1 MNLLKV
7 RYEAHLFFTAMAFL
21 TRIPSPLLLPYEP
34 AHMSACARYFPLIG
48 VLVATAS
55 FSIFSML
62 ALALPELLAL
72 LLSMV
77 LTVWLTGAFHEDGF
91 ADSCDGFGG
100 GWDRNQVM
108 LIMKDSRLGTY
119 GVTGLVS
126 VLVIKF
132 YSLSLL
138 MSDLWL
144 ALLIGHSFSRLLAIS
159 YLYDLDYVQD
169 SDQSK
174 VKPMATQLSLQSLAF
189 ALLSCLPLLFFL
201 SLTTVLLI
209 ALILCSF
216 RWLFAR
222 YLKRRLGGYTGDCL
236 GMAQQFAE
244 LLVYLCLI
252 VMAGS

>member
-1 MNLLKV
+1 MNFFSV

-34 AHMSACARYFPLIG
+34 TQLSACSRYFPLVG
-48 VLVATAS
+48 MLVATACFGI
-55 FSIFSML
+55 FSIL

-72 LLSMV
+72 LLSVV
-77 LTVWLTGAFHEDGF
+77 LGVWLTGAFHEDGF

-100 GWDRNQVM
+100 GWDHNQVIT
-108 LIMKDSRLGTY
+108 IMKDSRLGTY

-126 VLVIKF
+126 VLAIKY

-138 MSDLWL
+138 MNDLWL
-144 ALLIGHSFSRLLAIS
+144 ALLIGHSYSRLLAIS

-169 SDQSK
+169 ADQSK
-174 VKPMATQLSLQSLAF
+174 VKPMATQLSLKSLAF
-189 ALLSCLPLLFFL
+189 ALLSSLPLLLFL
-201 SLTTVLLI
+201 SFKAVLLI
-209 ALILCSF
+209 ILVLWVF
-216 RWLFAR
+216 RLLFGR

-244 LLVYLCLI
+244 LLIYLCLI
-252 VMAGS
+252 AVAGS